1 MISINTALDKII
13 NESPFLEEWLYNEY
27 INLTSFS
34 EYIKPKIEL
43 ITKKE
48 VSIWAIKMALSR
60 FIKNKQKIITYKR
73 FDLSDFFIKKHIN
86 IIYTKNNY
94 AAFEIANIKKLNDD
108 FITIIQWINNCSI
121 VFNDNLKEK
130 IEEKINKKDIILKLD
145 NLSLIWINLDENR
158 INEIWIVYTITKK
171 INFSNINIV
180 EIITSLKEIHFLV
193 KEEDLKKTIE
203 SIML

>member
-60 FIKNKQKIITYKR
+60 YIKNKQKIITYKR

-86 IIYTKNNY
+86 IIYTRNNY

>member
-13 NESPFLEEWLYNEY
+13 NESPFLEEGLYHEY

-48 VSIWAIKMALSR
+48 VSIGAIKMALSR
-60 FIKNKQKIITYKR
+60 YIKNKQKIITYKR
-73 FDLSDFFIKKHIN
+73 FDLNDFFIKKHIN
-86 IIYTKNNY
+86 IIYTKNNIET
-94 AAFEIANIKKLNDD
+94 FNITNINKSNED
-108 FITIIQWINNCSI
+108 FITIIQGINNCSI

-130 IEEKINKKDIILKLD
+130 IEKIINKKDIILKLN
-145 NLSLIWINLDENR
+145 NLSLIGINLDENR
-158 INEIWIVYTITKK
+158 VNEIGIVYTITKK
-171 INFSNINIV
+171 INFSNINII

-193 KEEDLKKTIE
+193 KDEDLKKTIE

>member
-13 NESPFLEEWLYNEY
+13 NESPFLEEWLYHEY

-60 FIKNKQKIITYKR
+60 YIKNKQKIITYKR
-73 FDLSDFFIKKHIN
+73 FDLNDFFIKKHIN
-86 IIYTKNNY
+86 IIYTKNNIET
-94 AAFEIANIKKLNDD
+94 FNITNINKSNED

-130 IEEKINKKDIILKLD
+130 IEKIINKKDIILKLN

-158 INEIWIVYTITKK
+158 VNEIWIVYTITKK
-171 INFSNINIV
+171 INFSNINII

-193 KEEDLKKTIE
+193 KDEDLKKTIE